1 MQKVLVV
8 HRNLACIEM
17 ATDSNERELLAAVHL
32 LTTCLRYL
40 KGSKLTMNFDNMN
53 AAMVCEKG
61 SGKFRLQRY
70 ATYIADLCAKNDTVL
85 RPVWIPRCLN
95 NVADLISKMID
106 YEDYSVSDD
115 FFRLAQQIT
124 GFAPILTGLQIT

>member
-1 MQKVLVV
+1 M
-8 HRNLACIEM
+8 
-17 ATDSNERELLAAVHL
+17 
-32 LTTCLRYL
+32 
-40 KGSKLTMNFDNMN
+40 
-53 AAMVCEKG
+53 
-61 SGKFRLQRY
+61 
-70 ATYIADLCAKNDTVL
+70 DT
-85 RPVWIPRCLN
+85 PCLN